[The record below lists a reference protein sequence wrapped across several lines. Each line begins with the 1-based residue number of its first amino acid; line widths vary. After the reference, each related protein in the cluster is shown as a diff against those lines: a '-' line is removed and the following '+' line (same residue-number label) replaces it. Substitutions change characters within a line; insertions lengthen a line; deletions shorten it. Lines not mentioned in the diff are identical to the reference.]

1 VFRNVKRCPNSS
13 LTWDRLESVNH
24 DTNRPA
30 HNTQYDINMQDTYL
44 DVYICMY
51 AHMYVCI
58 SVYVNVYVYYLF
70 VSMVYLDEVL
80 FVPQ

>member
-1 VFRNVKRCPNSS
+1 
-13 LTWDRLESVNH
+13 
-24 DTNRPA
+24 
-30 HNTQYDINMQDTYL
+30 MQDTYL

>member
-1 VFRNVKRCPNSS
+1 
-13 LTWDRLESVNH
+13 
-24 DTNRPA
+24 
-30 HNTQYDINMQDTYL
+30 MQDTYL

-80 FVPQ
+80 LVSHTRDRCLLFNYMMFSTRLSARACSLSN